1 MSKISVE
8 GILTHF
14 LSGSRG
20 DLTRLIMDNQKEQA
34 LEKLDE
40 LKRYENIIMDFL
52 AHTEWL
58 SEAQR
63 TLDER
68 FPEGGL
74 PKDVIP
80 VVTEF
85 HERKHE
91 EFMKEVDE
99 HLREHRERHK

>member
-34 LEKLDE
+34 LDKLDE
-40 LKRYENIIMDFL
+40 LKGYENVIMDFL
-52 AHTEWL
+52 VHPGWL
-58 SEAQR
+58 SEVQR

-68 FPEGGL
+68 FPEGGR
-74 PKDVIP
+74 PNEVIP
-80 VVTEF
+80 VITEF
-85 HERKHE
+85 HERKIA
-91 EFMKEVDE
+91 EFMKEADE
-99 HLREHRERHK
+99 YLREHRERHK